1 MKRLAVIDGK
11 SVFYRGYYAMPGL
24 STKDGTPTG
33 GVFGFVTLAIEL
45 IKKLEPDYVAVAWD
59 KKGTNIR
66 KRREIY
72 PEYKAGRKK
81 APDDFYEQIPILQ
94 ELLEAFGWPMY
105 EIDDYEADDIMATF
119 AREAEGKGIET
130 CLITS
135 DLDALQ
141 VVSPLT
147 KVFAM
152 KNGLGNIQEFTPES
166 FEEKYGLKTE
176 QFLDLKSLMGD
187 SSDNLPGV
195 PGVGQKTAVKLLQ
208 QYGDLD
214 TIYAHL
220 DDIPGAAGRKLRE
233 GKESAYL
240 TKDVARLYF
249 DVPIKLDWDV
259 ADVDDCD
266 FAAVA
271 EILRRLEFRSLIKRL
286 PGNMQA
292 ENSEKRANSSGA
304 SKSPEQSAARVSSE
318 ARREAVLDD
327 FAGDDAVRGQ
337 DEAVSDDSRIVISV
351 PTVQKLPPDLVL
363 EAETYQY
370 IDILE
375 PDTLYIACTPD
386 VVYRVKIA
394 EAPEMIWR
402 AMEHGTVIAENVKA
416 LYHALDGTGVSVRF
430 SEVWDVGQAAF
441 LLDPLARDRSLIAL
455 SGDMNEGAEPALQM
469 ARLMRVYAQ
478 QKELMAQD
486 VDLQRIAKEFDFPV
500 IWSLFQI
507 ERRGMKL
514 DTAMLAQMGEELR
527 AELRAIEQE
536 MYTLVGYE
544 FNAASPV
551 QLSEVLFTKLQLPTA
566 GIKRGKTKYSTGQKE
581 LDKLRGQHPIIEL
594 IERHRE
600 LSKLMSTYIEAL
612 PKLVDKQSRLHTTF
626 NQDVASTG
634 RLSSTNP
641 NLQNIPVR
649 TELGRKIRQAFVPS
663 EGKLFVSADYS
674 QFELRLA
681 AVLAGDESLIEDF
694 NSDIDIHTKTAAE
707 VYGVAMEEVTKLQR
721 RAAKVINFGV
731 LYGMSPHGLAAA
743 AHMSFSEAK
752 QFIQHYFAV
761 RAPIRAYLD
770 STLEQAREQGY
781 VATYFGRKRPTPDV
795 KASNF
800 IVRQA
805 AERAAMN
812 MPIQGTE
819 ADLMKLAMIRM
830 EERLQGLGEQVLQV
844 HDSILVECDPERVDD
859 VSALLKREMEA
870 IAPELPIRLKVD
882 VSVGK
887 NWGEV

>member
-220 DDIPGAAGRKLRE
+220 DDIPGAAGRKLRD
-233 GKESAYL
+233 GKKSAYL

-292 ENSEKRANSSGA
+292 ENLEKRANGSGA

-318 ARREAVLDD
+318 TRREAVLDD

-351 PTVQKLPPDLVL
+351 PTVQKLPPDLVF

-370 IDILE
+370 IDILD

-416 LYHALDGTGVSVRF
+416 LYHALDGAGVSVRF

-441 LLDPLARDRSLIAL
+441 LLDPLARDRSLMAL
-455 SGDMNEGAEPALQM
+455 SGDANEGAEPALQM
-469 ARLMRVYAQ
+469 ARLMRVYVQ

-486 VDLQRIAKEFDFPV
+486 TDLQRIAKEFDFPV

-514 DTAMLAQMGEELR
+514 DTAMLARMGEELR

-536 MYTLVGYE
+536 MYALVGYE

-612 PKLVDKQSRLHTTF
+612 PKLVDEQSRLHTTF

-761 RAPIRAYLD
+761 RAPIREYLD

-830 EERLQGLGEQVLQV
+830 EEKLQGLGEQVLQV

>member
-220 DDIPGAAGRKLRE
+220 DDIPGAAGRKLCD

-292 ENSEKRANSSGA
+292 ENLEKRANGSGA

-318 ARREAVLDD
+318 TRREAVLDD

-351 PTVQKLPPDLVL
+351 PTVQKLPPDLVF